1 MGDVAYYLRREQEE
15 RDLAGAATDPAI
27 RAIHH
32 TLAGKYAELARREM
46 PPPGPVGGRRLAT

>member
-32 TLAGKYAELARREM
+32 TLAGKYAALARREM
-46 PPPGPVGGRRLAT
+46 PPRGAVDGERLST